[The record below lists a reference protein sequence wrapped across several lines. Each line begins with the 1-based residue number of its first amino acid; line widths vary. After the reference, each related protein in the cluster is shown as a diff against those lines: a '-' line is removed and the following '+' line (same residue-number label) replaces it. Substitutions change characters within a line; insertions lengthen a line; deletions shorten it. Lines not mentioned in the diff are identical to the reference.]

1 MNKARIKWLRR
12 IAIVVASEFEEGGL
26 CGFRPEYNFETRKEK
41 PRVHLTYDEF
51 VKTFDKY
58 EKLEGSNELFVNYK
72 GVKFFTID
80 LSDRQVDSDD

>member
-12 IAIVVASEFEEGGL
+12 LAIAVTSEHNEGGV
-26 CGFRPEYNFETRKEK
+26 CGFTPEFNFDTLKDE

-51 VKTFDKY
+51 CETFDKC